1 MERRSFEKIHTRITY
16 HREAIVS
23 LESIYCEETGETFL
37 LSLCAEMLFKVIRF
51 EEDKSVCL
59 QTISFLHSV

>member
-1 MERRSFEKIHTRITY
+1 LERRSFEKIHTRITY

-51 EEDKSVCL
+51 E
-59 QTISFLHSV
+59 